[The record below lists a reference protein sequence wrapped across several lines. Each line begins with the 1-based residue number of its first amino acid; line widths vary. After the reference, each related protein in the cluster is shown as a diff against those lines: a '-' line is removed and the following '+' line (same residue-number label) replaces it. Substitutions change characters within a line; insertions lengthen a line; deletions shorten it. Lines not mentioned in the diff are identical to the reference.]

1 MKKVLTLYALL
12 YVQLVNAQNNLPIN
26 TDRPDQ
32 SDGTYI
38 LTKNNFQIEN
48 GITVANQ
55 TFINNFMLRYGI
67 TNSTEIRLLADA
79 GKEEGINGLKPIG
92 VSIKQRI
99 IENKGIVPAIT
110 LVGYLRQED
119 IASKSF
125 KTNETSYNILLAFQN
140 DITDALSVGYNI
152 GTAKGFKN
160 ISFTTSVGYS
170 CTNKL
175 TAYAEYFSNFIKQNN
190 PSHNIDGGL
199 LYLLKNNLQIDAAIG
214 SSMTEKNSLFFTTGI
229 SYKF

>member
-1 MKKVLTLYALL
+1 MKKILTLFALL
-12 YVQLVNAQNNLPIN
+12 HVQLANAQNNLPIN

-110 LVGYLRQED
+110 LVGYLRQEN
-119 IASKSF
+119 IASKNF
-125 KTNETSYNILLAFQN
+125 KTNETSYNIFLAFQN

-175 TAYAEYFSNFIKQNN
+175 TTYAEYFSNFIKQDK

-214 SSMTEKNSLFFTTGI
+214 TSLTEKNSLFFTTGI
-229 SYKF
+229 SYRF